1 VAVDVARCGEYGVSA
16 GQRWCDGVYDPCVG
30 DLAEEHHEE
39 KLMSRRLPVVLSLA
53 ALGLALAGPA
63 AASAAA
69 GEPTRVA
76 ACTADTP
83 AVKAL
88 VAALAALKDA
98 LPDPA
103 KTQAA
108 LGDVYKAI
116 LGVQQAGCLP
126 PLPTGPPAPPAQSSR
141 AADTCLAATVN
152 LLGAV
157 LGGIGATLAVP
168 PDATALN
175 SAASK
180 LADAVKAIN
189 DGKCLPVPL
198 TVPGV
203 PALPAPPMLPAP

>member
-1 VAVDVARCGEYGVSA
+1 MSPDAVKTTSPQVRGSETVFTIPA
-16 GQRWCDGVYDPCVG
+16 
-30 DLAEEHHEE
+30 LAISPRTTTRE

-53 ALGLALAGPA
+53 ALGLVLAGPA
-63 AASAAA
+63 AASTTA

-83 AVKAL
+83 EVKAL
-88 VAALAALKDA
+88 VAAVAALKDA

-103 KTQAA
+103 KTQVA
-108 LGDVYKAI
+108 LGDVYHAI

-126 PLPTGPPAPPAQSSR
+126 ALPASPPVTPPAQSSR
-141 AADTCLAATVN
+141 AADACLAATVN
-152 LLGAV
+152 LLSAV

-175 SAASK
+175 SSVSR
-180 LADAVKAIN
+180 LADAVKAVN

-198 TVPGV
+198 TVPGAS
-203 PALPAPPMLPAP
+203 ALPAL